1 MTTEALYSLLPL
13 MIIAGFSILDMLL
26 IAIYRDH
33 KLTFTF
39 TLIGFT
45 AAFISLFVVR
55 GMLPKQIVPVF
66 IIDNYALFYWG
77 LIIIASFAVAVLSY
91 SYFKAQ
97 EEEQEEF
104 YVLLTTASLGA
115 CAMASASHFISF
127 FMSLEV
133 LSVSLYAMVSYLK
146 ERREC
151 VEAGLKY
158 LVLAAASSAFLLFGM
173 ALVYA
178 STGTM
183 EFAQLGE
190 RLQSSGAGMLILSG
204 LSMMVIAVGFKLA
217 LAPFH
222 MWTPDVYQ
230 GAPAPVT
237 AFVATVSKAGM
248 FGLWLR
254 FFTMVNGYRYNSL
267 MILFTVIAIASM
279 FTGNFLALMQN
290 NVKRILAYSSIA
302 HLGYLF
308 VAFLAGG
315 NMAVEATTFYLVA
328 YIITSLGTFG
338 IVTVLSGKLR
348 DAEDIEDYR
357 GLYWTR
363 PLVATVFTAM
373 LMSLAGIPLTAGFIG
388 KFYLVSAAINKFLW
402 LPVIIL
408 VVNSAIS
415 VYYYLRIIV
424 VMYRPVIDEVKEVQ
438 THQSATTPEVTRKTA
453 ASDAGVSRPPASE
466 VTRKE
471 PLVHY
476 PVSLGGGIVLAAMVL
491 ALIYV
496 GVYPHDVVQL
506 IKEMVSSISGSV
518 IPTNTTLR

>member
-1 MTTEALYSLLPL
+1 MTTEGLFSLLPL
-13 MIIAGFSILDMLL
+13 FLLSGFAVILMLL

-33 KLTFTF
+33 NLTFWF
-39 TLIGFT
+39 TLAGFT
-45 AAFISLFVVR
+45 ASFASLFFIQAV
-55 GMLPKQIVPVF
+55 LPRQIVPIL
-66 IIDNYALFYWG
+66 IIDNYALLYWG
-77 LIIIASFAVAVLSY
+77 MIILASSAVAVLSY
-91 SYFKAQ
+91 NYLK
-97 EEEQEEF
+97 EHEEQKEE
-104 YVLLTTASLGA
+104 YYILLMTATLGA
-115 CAMASASHFISF
+115 CTMSSASHFISF
-127 FMSLEV
+127 FLGLEI
-133 LSVSLYAMVSYLK
+133 LSVSLYTMISYLRDRL
-146 ERREC
+146 ES

-183 EFAQLGE
+183 EFARISESLSANGVNA
-190 RLQSSGAGMLILSG
+190 LTLSG
-204 LSMMVIAVGFKLA
+204 FAMMVIAVGFKLA

-254 FFTMVNGYRYNSL
+254 FFVMINGYRYGSL
-267 MILFTVIAIASM
+267 LILFTVISIASM

-315 NMAVEATTFYLVA
+315 KLAIEATTFYLVA

-338 IVTVLSGKLR
+338 IVTVLSGKMR

-357 GLYWTR
+357 GLYWRR

-388 KFYLVSAAINKFLW
+388 KFYLVSAAVNSWLW

-408 VVNSAIS
+408 VINSAIS

-424 VMYRPVIDEVKEVQ
+424 VMYRRIDEVTPAVE
-438 THQSATTPEVTRKTA
+438 TTTGTLATV
-453 ASDAGVSRPPASE
+453 G
-466 VTRKE
+466 
-471 PLVHY
+471 
-476 PVSLGGGIVLAAMVL
+476 PVMQPSISLGGGLVLAVLTL
-491 ALIYV
+491 ALIWV
-496 GVYPHDVVQL
+496 GVFPGNIIQF
-506 IKEMVSSISGSV
+506 IKDMVSSLSSAAMPMHTAQKIM
-518 IPTNTTLR
+518 LFR